1 MKTNNRNFINLRY
14 VFILCF
20 LIEIIVYQLS
30 LSRHLFF
37 ICHLLCLCLFYFI
50 AYLMIVHLY
59 NDMRKVIQSFHNSQ
73 DYQIQD
79 GDLGILYDEIR
90 QLQRRTQQY
99 EKTIEKEKM
108 KLRDTIEDICHQMKT
123 PLTSIGIYN
132 ELLENEYHLEYVQE
146 TGIQIDKM
154 KYLVN
159 TLLTLAKIESHQIHF
174 DFQKL
179 PIKYV
184 IDLSLQSLH
193 SLIEQS
199 QVHIHVEDK
208 QDYIYY
214 DESWLQEAFSN
225 IFKNN
230 IEHGCSNIEVSFQ
243 KYDQYIKVKIY
254 NDGPEINTNDLP
266 HIFERFYHT
275 DHQKGVGIGLA
286 LTKEIIH
293 RHHSEISVYNEHGV
307 VFEILF
313 PIYLVTEKHQVS

>member
-1 MKTNNRNFINLRY
+1 MKTNNRNFMKLRY
-14 VFILCF
+14 VFILFFFIEVMIYKLSSSRDIF
-20 LIEIIVYQLS
+20 LICS
-30 LSRHLFF
+30 
-37 ICHLLCLCLFYFI
+37 LLCLSLFYFTC
-50 AYLMIVHLY
+50 YFMMMNLY
-59 NDMRKVIQSFHNSQ
+59 KDMRQVIQSFHNPQ
-73 DYQIQD
+73 EFQIQD

-99 EKTIEKEKM
+99 ETTIEKEKI

-132 ELLENEYHLEYVQE
+132 DLLEDEYHQEYVQE
-146 TGIQIDKM
+146 TGQQIDKM

-159 TLLTLAKIESHQIHF
+159 SLLTLAKIESHQINF
-174 DFQKL
+174 DFQNL
-179 PIKYV
+179 PIRYV

-199 QVHIHVEDK
+199 QVHIHIEDE
-208 QDYIYY
+208 QDCFYY

-230 IEHGCSNIEVSFQ
+230 IEHGCSNIDISFQ
-243 KYDQYIKVKIY
+243 KYNQYIKVRIH
-254 NDGPEINTNDLP
+254 NDGPQINAKDLP

-275 DHQKGVGIGLA
+275 DNQKGVGIGLA

-293 RHHSEISVYNEHGV
+293 RHHGEINAYNEHGV
-307 VFEILF
+307 VYEILF
-313 PIYLVTEKHQVS
+313 PIYLVTEKHQMS